1 MIIIILNIMRERGK
15 IKNLQSF
22 FFSVLDV
29 PHERVRV
36 HVHDVSLIRSRMLF
50 QRESS
55 RATYVQYLPHT
66 CRNFEKEVIVV
77 VLPFSSLFFFALSLA
92 TTKTMPLLF
101 VVLSYSQSLFK
112 TTTAFSSSELIR
124 YSIQNDQSRRSLRIA
139 ILRHSPG
146 C

>member
-1 MIIIILNIMRERGK
+1 MRERGK

-77 VLPFSSLFFFALSLA
+77 VLPFSSIFFCSLSCNNKNNA
-92 TTKTMPLLF
+92 VVVCCALLF
-101 VVLSYSQSLFK
+101 SVSF
-112 TTTAFSSSELIR
+112 
-124 YSIQNDQSRRSLRIA
+124 
-139 ILRHSPG
+139 
-146 C
+146 